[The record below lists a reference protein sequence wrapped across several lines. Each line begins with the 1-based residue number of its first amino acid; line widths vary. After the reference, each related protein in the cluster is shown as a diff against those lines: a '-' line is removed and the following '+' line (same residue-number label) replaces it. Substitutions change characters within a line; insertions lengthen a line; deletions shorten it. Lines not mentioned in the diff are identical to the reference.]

1 MAHRILA
8 DPPWQIYRTVGKRG
22 ASDPYYPLLTMEAIR
37 QLRVPEVAMDDA
49 FLFLWCPAAL
59 LTDALAVMDAWG
71 FAYKTNAIW
80 EKDKE
85 FGTGFYWRM
94 QHEDLLLGVRPKTP
108 GHFVDRA
115 ISSVIHA
122 PRGEHSE
129 KPPKVHSLIERA
141 CAGPYLELF
150 GRRHVLGWTVIGNQ
164 LPPLTNEFAAAA
176 D

>member
-1 MAHRILA
+1 
-8 DPPWQIYRTVGKRG
+8 
-22 ASDPYYPLLTMEAIR
+22 ME
-37 QLRVPEVAMDDA
+37 
-49 FLFLWCPAAL
+49 
-59 LTDALAVMDAWG
+59 AWG

-85 FGTGFYWRM
+85 FGTGFYYRM
-94 QHEDLLLGVRPKTP
+94 QHEHLLLGARSKAP
-108 GHFVDRA
+108 GHFKDKA
-115 ISSVIHA
+115 ISSIIHA
-122 PRGEHSE
+122 PRAEHSE

-150 GRRHVLGWTVIGNQ
+150 GRRHVQGWTVIGNQ

>member
-1 MAHRILA
+1 MSMAEIAAL
-8 DPPWQIYRTVGKRG
+8 P
-22 ASDPYYPLLTMEAIR
+22 
-37 QLRVPEVAMDDA
+37 VPKVATDTA

-59 LTDALAVMDAWG
+59 LKDALDVMATWG

-85 FGTGFYWRM
+85 FGTGFYYRM
-94 QHEDLLLGVRPKTP
+94 QHEHLLLGVRSKTP
-108 GHFVDRA
+108 GHFKDKA
-115 ISSVIHA
+115 ISSVINA

-129 KPPKVHSLIERA
+129 KPPKVYSLVERA
-141 CAGPYLELF
+141 CVGPYLELF